1 MQNDLIDILK
11 KRKNKRTNL
20 EGKSLFIL
28 SKDSSIR
35 IFVTKIYD
43 NTLFE
48 YFSNTIVILTTI
60 MLAIDSPLDDPNSLK

>member
-1 MQNDLIDILK
+1 VQNDLIDILRNK
-11 KRKNKRTNL
+11 KNKRTNL
-20 EGKSLFIL
+20 EGKSLFLL
-28 SKDSSIR
+28 SKDSSLR

-43 NTLFE
+43 NSLFE